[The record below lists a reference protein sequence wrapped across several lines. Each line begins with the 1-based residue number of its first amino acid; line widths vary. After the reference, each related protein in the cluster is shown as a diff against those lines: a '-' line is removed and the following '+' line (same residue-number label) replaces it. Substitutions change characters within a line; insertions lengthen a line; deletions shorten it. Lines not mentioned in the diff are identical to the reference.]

1 MMRSAYYCTAPFHA
15 DSDLPSQAPNV
26 YYLVTSPLAKAPG
39 PGVYPS
45 WSSAQRVAEKVP
57 RGGGVRFS
65 SYDACLPGWYAC
77 CDAGEHDHPPNPE
90 SQSRQSQP
98 SSPSPAHRSTQGQ
111 PTPATPAKSLS
122 IAQIPAIPATLGT
135 PAPSYASVPSTLV
148 APSTSAPADPV
159 EARLAAVHA
168 VHYAVC
174 GGGIVHSALTP
185 ALAQYHALYSSTGDA
200 TLFTSTDARHT
211 AHVAAGHSI
220 PLAKE
225 LADRERAAAQVKA
238 LGPTPHLARTSSTRH
253 ALAQQLRASLRQLDL
268 LQREE
273 IMVDN
278 ELWGTFEDHGGG
290 RCN

>member
-1 MMRSAYYCTAPFHA
+1 MMRSAYYCSPPFHT

-26 YYLVTSPLAKAPG
+26 YYLVTSPQAKAPG

-45 WSSAQRVAEKVP
+45 WSSAQRVAENIP
-57 RGGGVRFS
+57 RGGGIRFS
-65 SYDACLPGWYAC
+65 SYDACLPGWHAC
-77 CDAGEHDHPPNPE
+77 CDAGEHDHLPNPE
-90 SQSRQSQP
+90 SLSRQSQP
-98 SSPSPAHRSTQGQ
+98 SSPSPVHRSTQSRPAPVT
-111 PTPATPAKSLS
+111 PTKSLS
-122 IAQIPAIPATLGT
+122 IARIPAAPAALGS
-135 PAPSYASVPSTLV
+135 PVPSYTAAPPTPV
-148 APSTSAPADPV
+148 APSTPMRTDPV
-159 EARLAAVHA
+159 EARLAAVRA

-174 GGGIVHSALTP
+174 GGGIVHSTLTP

-200 TLFTSTDARHT
+200 TLFTSTDACHA
-211 AHVAAGHSI
+211 AHVAIGHSI

-225 LADRERAAAQVKA
+225 LADGERQ
-238 LGPTPHLARTSSTRH
+238 PHKH

-290 RCN
+290 GYD